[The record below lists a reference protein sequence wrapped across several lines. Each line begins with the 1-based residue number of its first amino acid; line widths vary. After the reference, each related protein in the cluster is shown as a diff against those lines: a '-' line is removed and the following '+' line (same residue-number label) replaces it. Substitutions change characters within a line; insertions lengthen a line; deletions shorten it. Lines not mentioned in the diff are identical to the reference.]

1 MSNPSQDQDSIFRQ
15 AIASLTR
22 PVFAYMRR
30 KGIEELKLCWKD
42 GKPVISG
49 RNKEKTGL
57 KLYSD
62 QDA

>member
-1 MSNPSQDQDSIFRQ
+1 MSNSGQDQDSVFRQ
-15 AIASLTR
+15 VLISLTR

-49 RNKEKTGL
+49 RDKEKTGL
-57 KLYSD
+57 KLYSGS
-62 QDA
+62 DA